1 MKVKTSLVWVAL
13 MGSVSFPLF
22 AAPTQSETLTSSAL
36 VRCYEQS
43 GENLTKKQACIK
55 KELKAVQEEYKN
67 ITERVLVLAKIK
79 DKANKN
85 RETWNSMIRADQN
98 FDAFVR
104 YQCKFD
110 GQMSAGNKMAKEMAS
125 DICMIGLYRSRSQ
138 RLAAHYLQQESI
150 Q

>member
-1 MKVKTSLVWVAL
+1 MTYRSLAL
-13 MGSVSFPLF
+13 MILLGGVTVSAF
-22 AAPTQSETLTSSAL
+22 AAPSTSETLTSSAL

-43 GENLTKKQACIK
+43 GENLAKKQACIK
-55 KELKAVQEEYKN
+55 KELNAVQQEYKN

-98 FDAFVR
+98 FDSFVR

-110 GQMSAGNKMAKEMAS
+110 GQMSTGNKAAKDMAS
-125 DICMIGLYRSRSQ
+125 DICKIGLYRSRSQ